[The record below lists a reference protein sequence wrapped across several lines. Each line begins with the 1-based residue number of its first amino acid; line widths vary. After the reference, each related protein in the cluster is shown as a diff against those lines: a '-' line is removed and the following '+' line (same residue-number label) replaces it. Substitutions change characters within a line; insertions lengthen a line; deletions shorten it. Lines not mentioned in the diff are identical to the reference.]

1 MVQSVHLIWLY
12 NNMDEKNNAN
22 YYNIVYQLPYI
33 EFIEKM
39 SDEKAF
45 LTISDSLWLNILPRV
60 HNMSQV
66 DTIFIFFDNK
76 EQYEQ
81 WTEERYKIKGVYIE
95 FSAFCVI
102 KCYLSLI
109 KNVWLSLQKKLFDLN
124 VICIKTYL
132 LIWWFL
138 MLFKKG
144 QW

>member
-12 NNMDEKNNAN
+12 NNIDEKNNTN